1 MDVMATSLMIM
12 LQLMKKEYSL
22 SKVQL
27 RIYIFNRLHKS
38 HLLYQLRAWR
48 CLHGW
53 ASLTSTIK
61 PKGHHQ
67 LRPKFKAFMVYLQ
80 TWNQTQNHRKAL
92 LSATNGSLKSSCT

>member
-1 MDVMATSLMIM
+1 MKEKYPLLKA
-12 LQLMKKEYSL
+12 QLGTYKLDILNKL
-22 SKVQL
+22 
-27 RIYIFNRLHKS
+27 

-67 LRPKFKAFMVYLQ
+67 LRSKFKALKVYLQ

-92 LSATNGSLKSSCT
+92 LSATNGSLTSSCT